1 MNPVTEK
8 VLKIED
14 INVSVEDVLDES
26 PQNMQSSLKIKQ
38 IEGQKNQV
46 KVNKKAKDQETEK
59 VDK

>member
-14 INVSVEDVLDES
+14 INVSVEDILDES

-46 KVNKKAKDQETEK
+46 KVNKKTKDQETEK

>member
-26 PQNMQSSLKIKQ
+26 PQNRQSSLKIKQ

-46 KVNKKAKDQETEK
+46 KVNKKTKDQETEK

>member
-46 KVNKKAKDQETEK
+46 KVNKKTKDQETEK